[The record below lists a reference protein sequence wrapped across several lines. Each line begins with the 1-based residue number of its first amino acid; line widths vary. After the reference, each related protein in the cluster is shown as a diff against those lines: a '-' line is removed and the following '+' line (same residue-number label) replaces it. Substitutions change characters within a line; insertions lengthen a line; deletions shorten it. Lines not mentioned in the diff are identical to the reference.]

1 MRESSRSIDE
11 MEMEGSD
18 QLQFVAAVSLPFY
31 MGDVVVCSQFH
42 FLLMESS
49 SGQVDESKEVG
60 LGHCV

>member
-1 MRESSRSIDE
+1 